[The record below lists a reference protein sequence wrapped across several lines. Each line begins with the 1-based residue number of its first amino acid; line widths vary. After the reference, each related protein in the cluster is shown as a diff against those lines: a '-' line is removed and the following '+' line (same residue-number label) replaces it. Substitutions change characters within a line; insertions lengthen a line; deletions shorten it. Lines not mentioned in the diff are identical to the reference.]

1 MSVLE
6 SRLKKIDETR
16 NDLLEE
22 INYNDLMNE
31 KYEKTY
37 KYLNYF
43 ESLLILV
50 STVTRSVSISAF
62 DSWVCVPLGITYCAN
77 YCEITAE
84 TKKYKSII
92 KKKKKNMT
100 KTCY

>member
-1 MSVLE
+1 
-6 SRLKKIDETR
+6 
-16 NDLLEE
+16 
-22 INYNDLMNE
+22 MNE

-43 ESLLILV
+43 ENLLILV

-62 DSWVCVPLGITYCAN
+62 DSWVCVPLGITYCPNLWN
-77 YCEITAE
+77 YCRNQ
-84 TKKYKSII
+84 KYKSII

-100 KTCY
+100 KKCY

>member
-22 INYNDLMNE
+22 INHNDLMNE
-31 KYEKTY
+31 KYEQTY

-43 ESLLILV
+43 ENLLILV

-62 DSWVCVPLGITYCAN
+62 DS
-77 YCEITAE
+77 
-84 TKKYKSII
+84 
-92 KKKKKNMT
+92 
-100 KTCY
+100 

>member
-62 DSWVCVPLGITYCAN
+62 DS
-77 YCEITAE
+77 
-84 TKKYKSII
+84 
-92 KKKKKNMT
+92 
-100 KTCY
+100 

>member
-22 INYNDLMNE
+22 INHNDLMNE

-43 ESLLILV
+43 ENLLILV
-50 STVTRSVSISAF
+50 STVTHSVSISAF
-62 DSWVCVPLGITYCAN
+62 DS
-77 YCEITAE
+77 
-84 TKKYKSII
+84 
-92 KKKKKNMT
+92 
-100 KTCY
+100 

>member
-22 INYNDLMNE
+22 INHNDLMNE

-43 ESLLILV
+43 ENLLILV
-50 STVTRSVSISAF
+50 SAVTRSVSISAF
-62 DSWVCVPLGITYCAN
+62 DS
-77 YCEITAE
+77 
-84 TKKYKSII
+84 
-92 KKKKKNMT
+92 
-100 KTCY
+100 

>member
-22 INYNDLMNE
+22 INYNYLMNE

-62 DSWVCVPLGITYCAN
+62 DS
-77 YCEITAE
+77 
-84 TKKYKSII
+84 
-92 KKKKKNMT
+92 
-100 KTCY
+100 

>member
-43 ESLLILV
+43 ENLLILV

-62 DSWVCVPLGITYCAN
+62 DS
-77 YCEITAE
+77 
-84 TKKYKSII
+84 
-92 KKKKKNMT
+92 
-100 KTCY
+100 

>member
-22 INYNDLMNE
+22 INHNDLMNE

-43 ESLLILV
+43 ENLLILV

-62 DSWVCVPLGITYCAN
+62 DS
-77 YCEITAE
+77 
-84 TKKYKSII
+84 
-92 KKKKKNMT
+92 
-100 KTCY
+100 